1 MLLDVVILFDEPTFT
16 GFRLLDLLL
25 HLLESLA
32 CGSLGG
38 LVIDPVTPGS
48 PLVKL
53 LVVLL
58 TLLGDHFLTGSYLV
72 FRFLELI
79 FDLAG

>member
-1 MLLDVVILFDEPTFT
+1 MVILFDEPTFT

-32 CGSLGG
+32 CGCSGG

-72 FRFLELI
+72 FCFLELI